1 MGSGE
6 WEVGLGTGR
15 GKREEG
21 RSKKGTKGEEGGEER
36 ERGRGRTGVK
46 EEGRRTSFTK
56 ISVGLADAQR
66 WS

>member
-6 WEVGLGTGR
+6 WGVELGTGR
-15 GKREEG
+15 GKREEVRKG
-21 RSKKGTKGEEGGEER
+21 RKGKREGKR